1 MTTTRQVFR
10 FRLYPG
16 PEQEKRMLRILETCR
31 RLWNDALSHRK
42 SRWEKEGASTSY
54 SMQQW
59 ILTGER
65 KRDPE
70 LRELYSQVAQDVLH
84 RLDNA
89 FQSFFAHM
97 SKYPRFKRFRE
108 EGSFTYPQAYNGS
121 VFLDGGR
128 IHFSKVGD
136 IPIVVHRQVPAGGR
150 LKICTARREAC
161 GEWYAVLVYETDEPA
176 PEQKEIFESPVGI
189 DVGLNSLITT
199 TDGLKVEPPE
209 FLRKSEKRLKR
220 LQRRLSRKK
229 KGSRNR
235 EKARHL
241 VAVQHAKVRRQ
252 RENFNHVLSA
262 AIVAEHD
269 FVAMEDLR
277 IRNMVKNRYLA
288 RSIHDAAWYQ
298 LKTFIDYKER
308 RVGGLMQPVEPAYTS
323 QDCFFCGARND
334 VAPGVRTFVC
344 TGCGRTLDR
353 DFNASWKVLQRGLQ
367 EVGQDMPEYTPVEI
381 GPPPSQPTGLASLV
395 AEAGTVRGEL
405 HVL

>member
-10 FRLYPG
+10 FRLYPDL
-16 PEQEKRMLRILETCR
+16 EQEKRMLYIIETCR

-42 SRWEKEGASTSY
+42 SRWEKERASTSY
-54 SMQQW
+54 NMQQW

-65 KRDPE
+65 KRYPE

-89 FQSFFAHM
+89 FQSFFDHM
-97 SKYPRFKRFRE
+97 SKYPRFKPLRQY
-108 EGSFTYPQAYNGS
+108 GSFTYPQAYNGS
-121 VFLDGGR
+121 VFLAGGKV
-128 IHFSKVGD
+128 HFSKVGD
-136 IPIVVHRQVPAGGR
+136 IPILVHRQVPVDGR
-150 LKICTARREAC
+150 LKICTVRREAC

-176 PEQKEIFESPVGI
+176 PEQKEVFESPVGI
-189 DVGLNSLITT
+189 DLGLNSLITT
-199 TDGLKVEPPE
+199 TDGLKIEPPE

-229 KGSRNR
+229 KGSKNR

-252 RENFNHVLSA
+252 RMDFNHKLSA
-262 AIVAEHD
+262 AIVAKHD

-277 IRNMVKNRYLA
+277 IRNMVRDHSLA
-288 RSIHDAAWYQ
+288 KSIHDASWYQ

-308 RVGGLMQPVEPAYTS
+308 RMGGLMQPVEPAYTS

-334 VAPGVRTFVC
+334 VTLDMRTFVC
-344 TGCGRTLDR
+344 TGCGRALDR
-353 DFNASWKVLQRGLQ
+353 DFNASWKVLQRGLR
-367 EVGQDMPEYTPVEI
+367 EIGQDMPEYTPVEI
-381 GPPPSQPTGLASLV
+381 GPPPFQPTGLASLV
-395 AEAGTVRGEL
+395 EEAGTFFGGVSL
-405 HVL
+405 

>member
-1 MTTTRQVFR
+1 
-10 FRLYPG
+10 
-16 PEQEKRMLRILETCR
+16 
-31 RLWNDALSHRK
+31 
-42 SRWEKEGASTSY
+42 
-54 SMQQW
+54 
-59 ILTGER
+59 
-65 KRDPE
+65 
-70 LRELYSQVAQDVLH
+70 
-84 RLDNA
+84 
-89 FQSFFAHM
+89 
-97 SKYPRFKRFRE
+97 
-108 EGSFTYPQAYNGS
+108 
-121 VFLDGGR
+121 
-128 IHFSKVGD
+128 
-136 IPIVVHRQVPAGGR
+136 
-150 LKICTARREAC
+150 
-161 GEWYAVLVYETDEPA
+161 
-176 PEQKEIFESPVGI
+176 
-189 DVGLNSLITT
+189 
-199 TDGLKVEPPE
+199 
-209 FLRKSEKRLKR
+209 
-220 LQRRLSRKK
+220 LSRKK
-229 KGSRNR
+229 KGSKNR

>member
-10 FRLYPG
+10 FRLYPDL
-16 PEQEKRMLRILETCR
+16 EQEKRMLYIIETCR

-42 SRWEKEGASTSY
+42 SRWEKERAPTSY

-65 KRDPE
+65 KRYPE

-89 FQSFFAHM
+89 FQSFFDHM
-97 SKYPRFKRFRE
+97 SKYPRFKPLRQY
-108 EGSFTYPQAYNGS
+108 GSFTYPQAYNGS
-121 VFLDGGR
+121 VFLAGGKV
-128 IHFSKVGD
+128 HFSKVGD
-136 IPIVVHRQVPAGGR
+136 IPILVHRQVPVDGR
-150 LKICTARREAC
+150 LKICTVRREAC

-176 PEQKEIFESPVGI
+176 PEQKEVFESPVGI
-189 DVGLNSLITT
+189 DLGLNSLITT
-199 TDGLKVEPPE
+199 TDGLKIEPPE

-229 KGSRNR
+229 KGSKNR

-252 RENFNHVLSA
+252 RMDFNHKLSA
-262 AIVAEHD
+262 AIVAKHD

-277 IRNMVKNRYLA
+277 IRNMVRDHSLA
-288 RSIHDAAWYQ
+288 KSIHDASWYQ

-308 RVGGLMQPVEPAYTS
+308 RMGGLMQPVEPAYTS

-334 VAPGVRTFVC
+334 VTLDMRTFVC
-344 TGCGRTLDR
+344 TGCGRALDR
-353 DFNASWKVLQRGLQ
+353 DFNASWKVLQRGLR
-367 EVGQDMPEYTPVEI
+367 EIGQDMPEYTPVEI
-381 GPPPSQPTGLASLV
+381 GPPPFQPTGLASLV
-395 AEAGTVRGEL
+395 EEAGTFFGGVSL
-405 HVL
+405 